1 MKRLILTIILITNV
15 LFARAQQDSIS
26 NWFNKYQEF
35 RYQNKKGENYVHLI
49 ITKGGRK
56 KILYQYIQ
64 IDTTI
69 IVRLFDSSETI
80 KVIPLKKDEL
90 IEYIEN
96 NLSFLLK
103 LKRGKIDRYLKQNLL
118 NPDIYTSRVSININK
133 LNYNNFYI
141 KSEAE
146 VEKIKDE
153 NAKIGQILINNIGK
167 YFIDKF
173 KTSFSK

>member
-1 MKRLILTIILITNV
+1 MKRLILTIILITSV

-49 ITKGGRK
+49 ITKGGAK
-56 KILYQYIQ
+56 KILYQYIK

-69 IVRLFDSSETI
+69 IVRLFDSSENI
-80 KVIPLKKDEL
+80 KVILLKKDEL
-90 IEYIEN
+90 IEHIEN

-118 NPDIYTSRVSININK
+118 NPDIYTSRVSINIKK

-153 NAKIGQILINNIGK
+153 NAKIGQIVINNIGK